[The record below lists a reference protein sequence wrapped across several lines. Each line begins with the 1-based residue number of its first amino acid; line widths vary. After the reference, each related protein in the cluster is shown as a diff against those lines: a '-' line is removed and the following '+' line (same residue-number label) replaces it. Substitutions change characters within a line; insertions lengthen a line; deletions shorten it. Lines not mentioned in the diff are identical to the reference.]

1 MDRRRPTPVRGKGK
15 KVSRVKRRD
24 CGEGGIFKFL
34 KIIVMQIIP

>member
-24 CGEGGIFKFL
+24 CGEGADNRIFRGYA
-34 KIIVMQIIP
+34 PP